1 MRFRNSTF
9 LIPFAIAEAYSG
21 LIDNKTNLPQVPP
34 RYRSSYFSHIFGG
47 GYAAGYFA
55 YIWAEML
62 DHDAYE
68 WTIENGGMSR
78 KNGQILR
85 DKVFSQGNSDD
96 LNVIYKNFRGKNPS
110 IEPMLKYH
118 GLK

>member
-1 MRFRNSTF
+1 MT
-9 LIPFAIAEAYSG
+9 
-21 LIDNKTNLPQVPP
+21 
-34 RYRSSYFSHIFGG
+34 
-47 GYAAGYFA
+47 
-55 YIWAEML
+55 
-62 DHDAYE
+62 
-68 WTIENGGMSR
+68 R

-96 LNVIYKNFRGKNPS
+96 LNTIYKNFRGKKPS